1 MEFSPVN
8 PFPKYTIEN
17 RVGKSFSLLAARSA
31 RCVSNNFICALPH
44 IKIVTVQPR
53 TLQQMQS
60 PGPNW
65 LPEINFMGAYSSRS
79 AFNIEKAIFVAW
91 SATLSKPDT
100 ISENNIPASG
110 LHSFLVS
117 RPTWS
122 FCSSLSFSS
131 TASSRRIISSKW
143 SSVPV
148 ENISSEY

>member
-79 AFNIEKAIFVAW
+79 AFNIEKDR
-91 SATLSKPDT
+91 K
-100 ISENNIPASG
+100 
-110 LHSFLVS
+110 
-117 RPTWS
+117 
-122 FCSSLSFSS
+122 
-131 TASSRRIISSKW
+131 
-143 SSVPV
+143 SVV
-148 ENISSEY
+148 